1 MVDTVLVGE
10 RPAKTRG
17 AAVPAVERAVRVL
30 RALGA
35 DDRPWS
41 LSDLSRELGISK
53 STLSTLL
60 ATLEQLDLVVRD
72 PASRAFRLG
81 PGLLDLSRPLLRR
94 LDAAEVVR
102 PYLDPLQATSG
113 ETAVLHVPE
122 RDGATVIV
130 ERVEPIHRLK
140 VVAPLGHRLPPFAGS
155 VGKVLLAAL
164 PPEEAEARVRAQ
176 PLPSFT
182 PRTIV
187 DPDAYLAEIRRTRA
201 RGYALEHGE
210 YLVGVR
216 AVSAPVLDHHGRT
229 IATLSVVGVSARL
242 ANKMSETA
250 REVVAAAAAAS
261 RDLGAPGEGR
271 WQ

>member
-1 MVDTVLVGE
+1 MRDTVLVGE
-10 RPAKTRG
+10 RPTKTRR

-30 RALGA
+30 RTLGA
-35 DDRPWS
+35 DDGPRS
-41 LSDLSRELGISK
+41 LSDLSRELGVSK

-81 PGLLDLSRPLLRR
+81 PGLLDLSRALLRR
-94 LDAAEVVR
+94 LDIGEVVR
-102 PYLDPLQATSG
+102 PYLGQLHRTSG
-113 ETAVLHVPE
+113 ETAILHVPE
-122 RDGATVIV
+122 SDGTTVII
-130 ERVEPIHRLK
+130 ERVEPIHQLK
-140 VVAPLGHRLPPFAGS
+140 VVAPQGHRLPPFAGS

-176 PLPSFT
+176 PLRCFT

-187 DPDAYLAEIRRTRA
+187 DPDAYLAEIRRTRT
-201 RGYALEHGE
+201 RGYALENEE

-216 AVSAPVLDHHGRT
+216 AVSAPVLDHQSRT

-242 ANKMSETA
+242 ADKMSETA
-250 REVVAAAAAAS
+250 RDVGAAAAAAS